1 MKYSQAF
8 VRILLGV
15 FLLICHTELHAANL
29 GIWPLKVII
38 WPEKATGS
46 VNLTN
51 KDDKPVNLQISA
63 TSWDM
68 NENGKFIEADTGD
81 FVFFPRMLTIP
92 ANEEKAVRVGYQ
104 GNFPALEKSYRLLI
118 QELPPVRNKEELEDG
133 QSKMGVTYI
142 MKLSLPLFVMPS
154 KEPPKPELA
163 VDGVKTDEK
172 GMSIGIR
179 ATGTHHVQITKI
191 ELELVDS
198 AGVSVAS
205 GENETRLLRI
215 LPQRR
220 VFVPVA
226 LDMDACDKAEKL
238 LIKVHAD
245 GLTEPA
251 EEKVELKKGTCE
263 PSSEG

>member
-8 VRILLGV
+8 ARILLGV
-15 FLLICHTELHAANL
+15 FLLSCHTELHAANL

-68 NENGKFIEADTGD
+68 DDNGKFIETDTGD

-104 GNFPALEKSYRLLI
+104 GDFPALEKSYRLLI
-118 QELPPVRNKEELEDG
+118 QELPPVRKPEDLKKG

-142 MKLSLPLFVMPS
+142 MKMSLPLFVMPG
-154 KEPPKPELA
+154 KEPPQPELA
-163 VDGVKTDEK
+163 VDGVQSADEGLK
-172 GMSIGIR
+172 VGIK
-179 ATGTHHVQITKI
+179 ATGTHHVQVTKI

-205 GENETRLLRI
+205 GGNETRLLRI

-238 LIKVHAD
+238 LIKVYAD

-251 EEKVELKKGTCE
+251 EEKVDLKTGTCE